1 MRENELMNRNNFLEQ
16 NALTFIK
23 NLEAVNVLQNVNNL
37 SILNVFI
44 GIQ

>member
-23 NLEAVNVLQNVNNL
+23 NLEAGNVLLECNNL
-37 SILNVFI
+37 NQPNVL
-44 GIQ
+44 

>member
-23 NLEAVNVLQNVNNL
+23 NLEVGNVLLECNNL
-37 SILNVFI
+37 NQPNVL
-44 GIQ
+44 